1 MFLLFIFNMEAN
13 LFLIIIF
20 ILQFLFI
27 SSNYSFELIEELVPK
42 KLIFDMFDF
51 NSFKIFKY
59 IPTCIENSKF
69 NKSVYAETFTD
80 YIHIDIY
87 LYDNFNNIRQ
97 DNRAKF
103 INYLDF
109 REERKGGDSSV
120 ELFNLTCDK
129 EYFFVLSFARSN
141 IEVSRFYSL
150 FSIIDLSND
159 KINISPL
166 ISEYFIFDIRKPIE
180 IFEYFHNETKY
191 AILSFNDNAEVKI
204 LKNKETIYYHKK
216 GENAFIEPIEF
227 EKNQNYTIYFEGN
240 IDPLIK
246 IQFFNEPK
254 FFKIDLKNAPIPLFK
269 SKYYFEFDISD
280 YQINDT
286 ILFNMYSR
294 GNYRFSYQYNK
305 NFKRNNFIDIGNYKS
320 SNYIPIIKKINDTS
334 IIIFIEFHWLEYSF
348 LDLIKNVEKI
358 DSEFK
363 KEIIGPKYY
372 YIDNFELNNIN
383 SIGIEANEKFLI
395 YEQANRN
402 EINGRYDFKNLYIT
416 KTSNNHPDV
425 FNKLIIIFN
434 SKNKI
439 LFEIKKFNYQIFW
452 KDKYSLIKEEFFN
465 LCQDEKSL
473 NELYFYVN
481 YEELF
486 LPVFGSFDS
495 YFIIEESIKYLSDLD
510 FGKIKEPN
518 FYQVN
523 KDKGYLKIKC
533 KEPLMLKHFDCRL
546 DSEWDIELLNSN
558 RKYYLGNYYLR
569 EKNYTFDSNLINNDL
584 NIKITIY
591 GLEPRQS
598 IQLILNNNTY
608 LYTISNN
615 SHEFSFKYEK
625 YLPDIFHFK
634 LDEEYN
640 NSFLGEVIVGNLQNN
655 INKTLK
661 QIDFEKLYGSLTLL
675 KGESVAIKVPYN
687 FTKDLYNF
695 SMIFPDY
702 LSLFCVDISYDK
714 LEFQTKYKQDTS
726 HISPII
732 PLFQVNPYKYIPQNL
747 VISKDKFF
755 CVFIFNGNY
764 DEKTIYIKK
773 PMISPDIKFN
783 KINVLP
789 KLSEDN
795 AIYYYQLKIPEPQN
809 NNYIAI
815 QKYPFNKMSFSRNNI
830 QYPYSDL
837 DIYTYCNILYDKRKK
852 NNDEYI
858 NIYDIQENPG
868 YINFIETNEHIYPD
882 HNPLLKINL
891 NVTQVEGENKLR
903 IKLNSLSYIFYP
915 NLVKYY
921 FITNIEDIRYS
932 FYELFSMIAGNQKPD
947 KSKYQFITVIED
959 DGENEL
965 IEKDIKID
973 IDLKEGYLN
982 VIDCIPVNNKTNII
996 EKNYIEYKIFYY
1008 KNIKS
1013 SEHNYSALIIV
1024 ISMVISMIILMIF
1037 LFFYFKGYKR
1047 SYEDIEKD
1055 VLNAQFNEI

>member
-13 LFLIIIF
+13 FFLIIIF

-42 KLIFDMFDF
+42 KVIFDMIDF

-80 YIHIDIY
+80 YFAKDIY
-87 LYDNFNNIRQ
+87 LYDDFNNIRQ
-97 DNRAKF
+97 DQRAKF

-109 REERKGGDSSV
+109 REERKGVDSSV

-129 EYFFVLSFARSN
+129 EYFFVLSFAQSD
-141 IEVSRFYSL
+141 IYVSRTYSL

-320 SNYIPIIKKINDTS
+320 SNYIPIIKTINDTS
-334 IIIFIEFHWLEYSF
+334 IIIFIEFHRLEYSF

-395 YEQANRN
+395 YEQANRA
-402 EINGRYDFKNLYIT
+402 EINGKYEFKNLYIT
-416 KTSNNHPDV
+416 TTTNNHPDT

-452 KDKYSLIKEEFFN
+452 NKYSTIKDEFFN

-481 YEELF
+481 ELELF
-486 LPVFGSFDS
+486 LSVFGSFDS
-495 YFIIEESIKYLSDLD
+495 YFIIEENIKYLSDLD

-518 FYQVN
+518 FYQVK

-533 KEPLMLKHFDCRL
+533 KEPLMLKHFNCPL
-546 DSEWDIELLNSN
+546 DWDLKLLNSN
-558 RKYYLGNYYLR
+558 RKYYLGNYDLR

-608 LYTISNN
+608 IYTISNN
-615 SHEFSFKYEK
+615 SHYFSFKYEK

-640 NSFLGEVIVGNLQNN
+640 NSFIGEVIVGILQKN

-661 QIDFEKLYGSLTLL
+661 QIDFEEIYGSLTLL
-675 KGESVAIKVPYN
+675 EGESVAIKVPYN

-695 SMIFPDY
+695 SLIFPNNY
-702 LSLFCVDISYDK
+702 FMFYADISYDK
-714 LEFQTKYKQDTS
+714 LEFQTKNKQGAS
-726 HISPII
+726 KISPII
-732 PLFQVNPYKYIPQNL
+732 PLFQVDPYKYIPQNL

-755 CVFIFNGNY
+755 YIFIYNGDYIGN
-764 DEKTIYIKK
+764 TIYIKK
-773 PMISPDIKFN
+773 PMVSPDIKFN

-815 QKYPFNKMSFSRNNI
+815 QNYPFNKMSFSRNNI
-830 QYPYSDL
+830 QYPYLALYYD
-837 DIYTYCNILYDKRKK
+837 YTYYNILYDKRKK

-858 NIYDIQENPG
+858 NFYDIQENPG

-882 HNPLLKINL
+882 NNPLLKINL

-921 FITNIEDIRYS
+921 FITNIENS
-932 FYELFSMIAGNQKPD
+932 FYEEFSMITGNQKPD
-947 KSKYQFITVIED
+947 KSKYQFITVVED

-973 IDLKEGYLN
+973 IDLKDDCLN
-982 VIDCIPVNNKTNII
+982 DIYCIPVNNKTNII

-1013 SEHNYSALIIV
+1013 SENHHNYSALIIV
-1024 ISMVISMIILMIF
+1024 ISIVILIIILIIF
-1037 LFFYFKGYKR
+1037 RFFYFKGYKR
-1047 SYEDIEKD
+1047 SNEDIEKD
-1055 VLNAQFNEI
+1055 ALNAQFNEI